1 MRAAIKRPWEAPDI
15 RLSGALGCAE
25 TEDAAKYDPLGGA
38 LSIRGRRAA
47 VRDFLNIKVTLAAI
61 APAASLHS
69 CSAPAGLTA
78 AAVASRAPSHVRF
91 TEPTE
96 GALSLPLSLFLFFFN
111 HFTRQRVA
119 QRQRRET
126 SGRSDLSS
134 DGAPAEAR

>member
-38 LSIRGRRAA
+38 LSRRGRRAAA

-61 APAASLHS
+61 AAAASLHS

-96 GALSLPLSLFLFFFN
+96 GALSLSLSLSFFF
-111 HFTRQRVA
+111 FF
-119 QRQRRET
+119 
-126 SGRSDLSS
+126 
-134 DGAPAEAR
+134 

>member
-25 TEDAAKYDPLGGA
+25 TEDAAKHDPLGGA
-38 LSIRGRRAA
+38 LSRRGRRAAAAAAA

-61 APAASLHS
+61 AAAASLHS

-96 GALSLPLSLFLFFFN
+96 GALSLSLSLSVSPSLFFFN
-111 HFTRQRVA
+111 HFTRA
-119 QRQRRET
+119 E
-126 SGRSDLSS
+126 
-134 DGAPAEAR
+134 GAAASAP